1 MAVFERHWTVQSGL
15 SSTPV
20 PGEVRAIECGH
31 CSRDLRRDKKRG
43 YSVELLGQQFYF
55 CCNVINSSKQC
66 KIKKL
71 TGDLFF
77 PWLHFY

>member
-15 SSTPV
+15 SSTPM

-43 YSVELLGQQFYF
+43 YSVELLGAKTRE
-55 CCNVINSSKQC
+55 II
-66 KIKKL
+66 IKRGL
-71 TGDLFF
+71 CEIF
-77 PWLHFY
+77 